1 MYNIYTLFYFIIILF
16 INLIELKIF
25 LKFFYIFNLN
35 LHEKENFLNIY
46 IITHKDFNNNL
57 TNDYYKILCDDCSKL
72 NGNYK
77 INLISSNIDNELYK
91 KKIGYCE
98 GSKIYYIWK
107 KYKNN
112 KINTKYVGFTHYRR
126 IFSFL
131 NKIPNLDK
139 IFREYDVILNNR
151 LYLNNET
158 IKEQYYEIHIG
169 KNIEQ
174 IIKIIKENYTDY
186 YLAALKTM
194 NMTFGNFCNIFI
206 MKKDD
211 FIEYGNFVFGVL
223 FEFDR
228 RNNLNSD
235 EDIKKYIEKN
245 FINKTKFDNIVNSIN
260 YQRRLEG
267 FLLERL
273 TNIFYNFKFKNKYE
287 INVIKP

>member
-1 MYNIYTLFYFIIILF
+1 
-16 INLIELKIF
+16 
-25 LKFFYIFNLN
+25 
-35 LHEKENFLNIY
+35 
-46 IITHKDFNNNL
+46 
-57 TNDYYKILCDDCSKL
+57 
-72 NGNYK
+72 
-77 INLISSNIDNELYK
+77 
-91 KKIGYCE
+91 
-98 GSKIYYIWK
+98 
-107 KYKNN
+107 
-112 KINTKYVGFTHYRR
+112 
-126 IFSFL
+126 
-131 NKIPNLDK
+131 
-139 IFREYDVILNNR
+139 
-151 LYLNNET
+151 
-158 IKEQYYEIHIG
+158 
-169 KNIEQ
+169 
-174 IIKIIKENYTDY
+174 
-186 YLAALKTM
+186 M

>member
-1 MYNIYTLFYFIIILF
+1 
-16 INLIELKIF
+16 
-25 LKFFYIFNLN
+25 
-35 LHEKENFLNIY
+35 
-46 IITHKDFNNNL
+46 
-57 TNDYYKILCDDCSKL
+57 
-72 NGNYK
+72 
-77 INLISSNIDNELYK
+77 
-91 KKIGYCE
+91 
-98 GSKIYYIWK
+98 
-107 KYKNN
+107 
-112 KINTKYVGFTHYRR
+112 
-126 IFSFL
+126 
-131 NKIPNLDK
+131 
-139 IFREYDVILNNR
+139 
-151 LYLNNET
+151 
-158 IKEQYYEIHIG
+158 
-169 KNIEQ
+169 
-174 IIKIIKENYTDY
+174 
-186 YLAALKTM
+186 
-194 NMTFGNFCNIFI
+194 